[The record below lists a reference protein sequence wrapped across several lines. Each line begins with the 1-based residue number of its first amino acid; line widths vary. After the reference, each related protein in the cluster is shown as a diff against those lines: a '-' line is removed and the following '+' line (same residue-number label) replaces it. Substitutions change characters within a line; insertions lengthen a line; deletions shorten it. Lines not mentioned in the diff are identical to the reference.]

1 MASGILMNIQ
11 EEVTC
16 PICLELLTE
25 PRSLDCGHT
34 FCQACITANNEESI
48 IGQEGKKSCPVCRVS
63 FEPGNLR
70 PNRHVANIV
79 QRLREVKVS
88 PEVEQERNLCAH
100 HGEKLQLFCEQDG
113 KVICWLCERSQEHR
127 GHNTFL
133 MEEIAPQYQKMLQS
147 CLQRLNGKKQE
158 AEELEIKVREEMSTW
173 KTQIQTEIQSV
184 QGEFT
189 KLRQILDSEEEKEL
203 RKLKDELGVILK
215 ELAESENDLV
225 QKKLLVSSHISDVEC
240 RLQGSTMELLQDVNV
255 ILKRSETVALKK
267 PKSFPKEQRRVF
279 RAPDL
284 KEILRVFNGIVVSL
298 QEEVTCPICL
308 ELLTEPLSLDCGHSF
323 CQACITANNMVSM
336 NDPDEDR
343 RCPVCRISYEPGN
356 LRPNRHVANI
366 VQRLREVKLSPE
378 VEQERNLCLRHGE
391 KLMLFCE
398 EDREVICW
406 LCERSQEHHGH
417 HTFLMEEVAPDYQK
431 KLQEALE
438 KLREKQLEAEEL
450 EVKVRADIA
459 AWKDRIQHER
469 QNVKV
474 VFQKLRKNLKFEEVK
489 EMQKLKC
496 KEDVG
501 LRNLADSEH
510 VLIQQSQLVRNLI
523 SDVEHRLKGSTMEM
537 LQELER
543 EKLMTSLKK
552 EETVLLTGLTDVQ
565 RYWELAESE
574 NDLDQEN
581 LLVNNLISDVER
593 HLQGS
598 TMELLQDVNDI
609 LKRSEIVALKEPKT
623 FPKEQRRVF
632 RAPDLREILR
642 VFNELTDMQRYWV
655 QVTLDFP
662 KSANVVISPD
672 QRQVRYASR
681 YQRYKAYWKDE
692 YEDFGVLGS
701 PVITSGRHYWEVDVS
716 KKRAWILGIC
726 GKKCKDIMKFLLDC
740 ENYGN
745 RNCQKVYSRY
755 QPENGFWV
763 IGL

>member
-25 PRSLDCGHT
+25 PQSLDCGHT
-34 FCQACITANNEESI
+34 FCQACIAANNKEAI

-173 KTQIQTEIQSV
+173 KTQIQTEMQSV

-189 KLRQILDSEEEKEL
+189 KLRQILDSEEAKEL

-225 QKKLLVSSHISDVEC
+225 QEKLLVSSHISEVER

-284 KEILRVFNGIVVSL
+284 REILRVFNDPVTLNSSKSANVLSPDQRQICGEKCEDIVKL
-298 QEEVTCPICL
+298 PL
-308 ELLTEPLSLDCGHSF
+308 ELGNCGNGNFQNVYS
-323 CQACITANNMVSM
+323 
-336 NDPDEDR
+336 R
-343 RCPVCRISYEPGN
+343 YEPKNGN
-356 LRPNRHVANI
+356 CGNWQKISSRIDRPDSLTLAYGRG
-366 VQRLREVKLSPE
+366 P
-378 VEQERNLCLRHGE
+378 GE
-391 KLMLFCE
+391 STAVLLP
-398 EDREVICW
+398 
-406 LCERSQEHHGH
+406 QGN
-417 HTFLMEEVAPDYQK
+417 PQK

-450 EVKVRADIA
+450 EVKVRADVA
-459 AWKDRIQHER
+459 AWKCSTLAEGGGRESR
-469 QNVKV
+469 V
-474 VFQKLRKNLKFEEVK
+474 
-489 EMQKLKC
+489 MQEGTSIL
-496 KEDVG
+496 
-501 LRNLADSEH
+501 DSYAKIE
-510 VLIQQSQLVRNLI
+510 SQPGFPFGCEL
-523 SDVEHRLKGSTMEM
+523 SSTMQTWDYYFEM
-537 LQELER
+537 
-543 EKLMTSLKK
+543 
-552 EETVLLTGLTDVQ
+552 
-565 RYWELAESE
+565 
-574 NDLDQEN
+574 
-581 LLVNNLISDVER
+581 
-593 HLQGS
+593 
-598 TMELLQDVNDI
+598 
-609 LKRSEIVALKEPKT
+609 
-623 FPKEQRRVF
+623 
-632 RAPDLREILR
+632 
-642 VFNELTDMQRYWV
+642 
-655 QVTLDFP
+655 
-662 KSANVVISPD
+662 
-672 QRQVRYASR
+672 
-681 YQRYKAYWKDE
+681 
-692 YEDFGVLGS
+692 
-701 PVITSGRHYWEVDVS
+701 
-716 KKRAWILGIC
+716 
-726 GKKCKDIMKFLLDC
+726 
-740 ENYGN
+740 
-745 RNCQKVYSRY
+745 
-755 QPENGFWV
+755 
-763 IGL
+763 

>member
-88 PEVEQERNLCAH
+88 PEVEQERNLCVH

-113 KVICWLCERSQEHR
+113 KVICWLCERSQEHQ

-133 MEEIAPQYQKMLQS
+133 MEEIAPQYQ
-147 CLQRLNGKKQE
+147 
-158 AEELEIKVREEMSTW
+158 
-173 KTQIQTEIQSV
+173 TQIETEIQSV

-189 KLRQILDSEEEKEL
+189 KLRQILDSEEAKEL

-240 RLQGSTMELLQDVNV
+240 RLQGSTMEMLQDVNV

-323 CQACITANNMVSM
+323 CQACITANNMVSV

-406 LCERSQEHHGH
+406 LCEWSQEHHGH

-469 QNVKV
+469 QNIKV

-537 LQELER
+537 LQGTAVPTELEAQ
-543 EKLMTSLKK
+543 KQKSNLSSHHDLFS
-552 EETVLLTGLTDVQ
+552 VDQIFFG
-565 RYWELAESE
+565 RYHSCYTFL
-574 NDLDQEN
+574 
-581 LLVNNLISDVER
+581 
-593 HLQGS
+593 
-598 TMELLQDVNDI
+598 
-609 LKRSEIVALKEPKT
+609 VAL
-623 FPKEQRRVF
+623 
-632 RAPDLREILR
+632 
-642 VFNELTDMQRYWV
+642 
-655 QVTLDFP
+655 
-662 KSANVVISPD
+662 SATED
-672 QRQVRYASR
+672 VRNS
-681 YQRYKAYWKDE
+681 
-692 YEDFGVLGS
+692 F
-701 PVITSGRHYWEVDVS
+701 
-716 KKRAWILGIC
+716 
-726 GKKCKDIMKFLLDC
+726 
-740 ENYGN
+740 
-745 RNCQKVYSRY
+745 
-755 QPENGFWV
+755 
-763 IGL
+763 

>member
-284 KEILRVFNGIVVSL
+284 
-298 QEEVTCPICL
+298 
-308 ELLTEPLSLDCGHSF
+308 
-323 CQACITANNMVSM
+323 
-336 NDPDEDR
+336 
-343 RCPVCRISYEPGN
+343 
-356 LRPNRHVANI
+356 
-366 VQRLREVKLSPE
+366 
-378 VEQERNLCLRHGE
+378 
-391 KLMLFCE
+391 
-398 EDREVICW
+398 
-406 LCERSQEHHGH
+406 
-417 HTFLMEEVAPDYQK
+417 
-431 KLQEALE
+431 
-438 KLREKQLEAEEL
+438 
-450 EVKVRADIA
+450 
-459 AWKDRIQHER
+459 
-469 QNVKV
+469 
-474 VFQKLRKNLKFEEVK
+474 
-489 EMQKLKC
+489 
-496 KEDVG
+496 
-501 LRNLADSEH
+501 
-510 VLIQQSQLVRNLI
+510 
-523 SDVEHRLKGSTMEM
+523 
-537 LQELER
+537 
-543 EKLMTSLKK
+543 
-552 EETVLLTGLTDVQ
+552 
-565 RYWELAESE
+565 
-574 NDLDQEN
+574 
-581 LLVNNLISDVER
+581 
-593 HLQGS
+593 
-598 TMELLQDVNDI
+598 
-609 LKRSEIVALKEPKT
+609 
-623 FPKEQRRVF
+623 
-632 RAPDLREILR
+632 REILR
-642 VFNELTDMQRYWV
+642 VFNDP
-655 QVTLDFP
+655 VTLNSS
-662 KSANVVISPD
+662 KSANVLSPD
-672 QRQVRYASR
+672 QRQESCVACRGQSLR
-681 YQRYKAYWKDE
+681 DTVETIKSSW
-692 YEDFGVLGS
+692 GS
-701 PVITSGRHYWEVDVS
+701 LRKRTLRSQDKWEQLS
-716 KKRAWILGIC
+716 NSHGFR
-726 GKKCKDIMKFLLDC
+726 
-740 ENYGN
+740 NYGEPTGGGDVPHLPGASD
-745 RNCQKVYSRY
+745 RT
-755 QPENGFWV
+755 PEP
-763 IGL
+763 

>member
-25 PRSLDCGHT
+25 PQSLDCGHT

-48 IGQEGKKSCPVCRVS
+48 IGQEGQKSCPVCRVS

-100 HGEKLQLFCEQDG
+100 HGEKLQLFCEQDE

-133 MEEIAPQYQKMLQS
+133 MEEIAPQY
-147 CLQRLNGKKQE
+147 
-158 AEELEIKVREEMSTW
+158 
-173 KTQIQTEIQSV
+173 
-184 QGEFT
+184 
-189 KLRQILDSEEEKEL
+189 
-203 RKLKDELGVILK
+203 
-215 ELAESENDLV
+215 
-225 QKKLLVSSHISDVEC
+225 
-240 RLQGSTMELLQDVNV
+240 
-255 ILKRSETVALKK
+255 
-267 PKSFPKEQRRVF
+267 
-279 RAPDL
+279 
-284 KEILRVFNGIVVSL
+284 
-298 QEEVTCPICL
+298 
-308 ELLTEPLSLDCGHSF
+308 
-323 CQACITANNMVSM
+323 
-336 NDPDEDR
+336 
-343 RCPVCRISYEPGN
+343 
-356 LRPNRHVANI
+356 
-366 VQRLREVKLSPE
+366 
-378 VEQERNLCLRHGE
+378 
-391 KLMLFCE
+391 
-398 EDREVICW
+398 
-406 LCERSQEHHGH
+406 
-417 HTFLMEEVAPDYQK
+417 
-431 KLQEALE
+431 
-438 KLREKQLEAEEL
+438 
-450 EVKVRADIA
+450 
-459 AWKDRIQHER
+459 
-469 QNVKV
+469 
-474 VFQKLRKNLKFEEVK
+474 
-489 EMQKLKC
+489 
-496 KEDVG
+496 
-501 LRNLADSEH
+501 
-510 VLIQQSQLVRNLI
+510 
-523 SDVEHRLKGSTMEM
+523 
-537 LQELER
+537 
-543 EKLMTSLKK
+543 
-552 EETVLLTGLTDVQ
+552 
-565 RYWELAESE
+565 
-574 NDLDQEN
+574 
-581 LLVNNLISDVER
+581 
-593 HLQGS
+593 
-598 TMELLQDVNDI
+598 QDVNDI

-642 VFNELTDMQRYWV
+642 VFNELIDMQRYWV

-763 IGL
+763 IGLKQDSVYNAFESSFLGPGILTLSLAVFPHRVGVFLDNEARTVLFLNVTNHGFPIYKFSSCSFPQKIVPYFNPMNCDAPMTVCSPSC